1 MPTRRDGCSRVL
13 LSRELVRKARR
24 GAWLLH
30 VAALSQGRA
39 RALACDPPRTPCRPP
54 PTTCSTDPMLSADPG
69 PSAPRGRPAG
79 GTRAQ
84 GVTWVPVA
92 AFLFPIPIMLLVPL
106 RQFVLPRVRP
116 GAAQLRVGSEAALL
130 CKADLMF
137 EAASRPAERHVQA
150 HLGRSGHPPLGAP
163 RANRTSELHLERS
176 GVQSRHAEAHQAG
189 SVRPPK
195 PSQTLLRRWRRAGV
209 AAARAARAGRGGV
222 RGGAAA
228 AARARRPGAR
238 PPQRGPRPAAQRRCW
253 RAARHAVFLHT
264 ALPSAPA
271 LPAASQSPLA
281 RFAFSM
287 VCVWCWPGPSLEA
300 GP

>member
-1 MPTRRDGCSRVL
+1 ML

-54 PTTCSTDPMLSADPG
+54 PTTCSTDPMLSAPADPG

-228 AARARRPGAR
+228 AARARRPGAG
-238 PPQRGPRPAAQRRCW
+238 PPQRAPGAAAQRRCF
-253 RAARHAVFLHT
+253 AVQILHDTAFLRT
-264 ALPSAPA
+264 ALHSMPA
-271 LPAASQSPLA
+271 LSPASQSPLA
-281 RFAFSM
+281 WFAIGII
-287 VCVWCWPGPSLEA
+287 CIWY
-300 GP
+300 